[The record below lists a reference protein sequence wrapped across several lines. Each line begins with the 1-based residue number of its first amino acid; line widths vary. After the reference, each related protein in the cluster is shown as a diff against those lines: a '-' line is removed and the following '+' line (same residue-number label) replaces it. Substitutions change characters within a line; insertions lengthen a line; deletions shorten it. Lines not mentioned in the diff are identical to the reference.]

1 MRECMTATASPKR
14 PRKRATV
21 WGVREISGTS
31 TMARRPSA
39 SVRSMA
45 CRYTSVLPEPV
56 TPSTSTTRPSPA
68 ARAASMAATAAFWPS
83 VSCGAAEGAGAAAPP
98 VGAPA
103 REAPSSMPRM
113 RRRRSTVTA
122 PLAASAFNVEPT
134 APNSRDSSA
143 TRTSPAPT
151 AASISCCFTAFL
163 RGTNASKAGPRV
175 TQRSSTSPMAGSS
188 TRQRPSRPR
197 TMRGT
202 ARGGVNKRAHSESG
216 AA

>member
-1 MRECMTATASPKR
+1 
-14 PRKRATV
+14 
-21 WGVREISGTS
+21 
-31 TMARRPSA
+31 
-39 SVRSMA
+39 
-45 CRYTSVLPEPV
+45 
-56 TPSTSTTRPSPA
+56 
-68 ARAASMAATAAFWPS
+68 
-83 VSCGAAEGAGAAAPP
+83 
-98 VGAPA
+98 
-103 REAPSSMPRM
+103 MPRM
-113 RRRRSTVTA
+113 RRRRSTTTA

-151 AASISCCFTAFL
+151 AASTSCCFTAFL

-188 TRQRPSRPR
+188 MRQRPSRPR

-202 ARGGVNKRAHSESG
+202 ARGGVNRRTHSASG